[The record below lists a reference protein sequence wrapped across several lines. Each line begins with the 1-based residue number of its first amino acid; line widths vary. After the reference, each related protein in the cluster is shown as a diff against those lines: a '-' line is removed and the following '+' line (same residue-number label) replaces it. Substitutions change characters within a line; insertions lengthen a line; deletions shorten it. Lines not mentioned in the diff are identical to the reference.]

1 MRRLAALAALLLL
14 LTGCCSTVVRD
25 CKGDPMYSMDS
36 HGFLRDAE
44 ASIERPDGTK
54 IYMRS
59 TSATAGILSAI
70 NGLMGTLVKGAE
82 NAKP

>member
-1 MRRLAALAALLLL
+1 MRRLAALAAILLLA
-14 LTGCCSTVVRD
+14 GCCSTTVRD
-25 CKGDPMYSMDS
+25 ANGDPMYSMDS

-44 ASIERPDGTK
+44 ASIEKPDGTR